1 MVLFLCVVGYQMMVL
16 LNFNIFYSS
25 GKSLQKKFDQFTNS
39 NLYKDKLFAVA
50 VRYF

>member
-1 MVLFLCVVGYQMMVL
+1 MVLFFCGVGYQMMVL

-25 GKSLQKKFDQFTNS
+25 GKSLQKKFDNTNS